1 MGLAIGHSVGMLVI
15 RQPVGLATIMSLVV
29 FVRKIVARIAGL
41 ISDGRSTRIRPEKT
55 PRQSKSTLKNSD
67 PQGGLGFTRAFAD
80 LGLNVKA
87 LCRRHTLIFEP
98 CAGVGDDN
106 YEDFTL
112 NAG

>member
-55 PRQSKSTLKNSD
+55 PRQPKSTLKNSD

-98 CAGVGDDN
+98 YADVGDDN

>member
-1 MGLAIGHSVGMLVI
+1 MIPRAVDTDEREEKHEEPSRGGRSEANVCLDLV
-15 RQPVGLATIMSLVV
+15 
-29 FVRKIVARIAGL
+29 
-41 ISDGRSTRIRPEKT
+41 SDGRSTRIRPEKT

-98 CAGVGDDN
+98 YADVGDDN
-106 YEDFTL
+106 YEGFTL

>member
-1 MGLAIGHSVGMLVI
+1 MISRAVDADERDEKHEEPSRGVRSEPNVCLDLV
-15 RQPVGLATIMSLVV
+15 
-29 FVRKIVARIAGL
+29 
-41 ISDGRSTRIRPEKT
+41 SDGRSTRIRPEKT

-106 YEDFTL
+106 CEDLTL

>member
-1 MGLAIGHSVGMLVI
+1 MNAMRSMKNHRGEADLKLTSVWIWSLTAEAQGFDLRR
-15 RQPVGLATIMSLVV
+15 RQGNL
-29 FVRKIVARIAGL
+29 
-41 ISDGRSTRIRPEKT
+41 
-55 PRQSKSTLKNSD
+55 
-67 PQGGLGFTRAFAD
+67 TRAFAD

-98 CAGVGDDN
+98 YADVGDDN